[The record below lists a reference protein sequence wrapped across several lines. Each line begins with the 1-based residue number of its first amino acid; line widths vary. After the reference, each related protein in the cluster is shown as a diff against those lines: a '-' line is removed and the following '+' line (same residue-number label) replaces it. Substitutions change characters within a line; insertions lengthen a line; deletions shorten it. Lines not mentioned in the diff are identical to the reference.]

1 VTLPWR
7 LESSQV
13 GSQSSQSNS
22 ENFFLSEAVKLCAL
36 WVQGRAPCRRCCVP
50 ADVMAYA
57 WQLLRDSK
65 EADYKMIL
73 IERRAW
79 LAKVRE

>member
-1 VTLPWR
+1 
-7 LESSQV
+7 
-13 GSQSSQSNS
+13 
-22 ENFFLSEAVKLCAL
+22 VKLCAL

>member
-1 VTLPWR
+1 
-7 LESSQV
+7 
-13 GSQSSQSNS
+13 
-22 ENFFLSEAVKLCAL
+22 
-36 WVQGRAPCRRCCVP
+36 
-50 ADVMAYA
+50 MAYA

-79 LAKVRE
+79 LAKVSE